1 MSVALFKE
9 SICFILVQDQSSSNY
24 DFPDKKTLKSFL
36 SNCVADA
43 KENSDFQIAS
53 ISIPLTYV
61 APLAILQSME
71 IKDRMHYY
79 MDRPVDELSLIAYGS
94 VISGSFQGKGRFNSV
109 KDFSIE
115 CLKRTASYP
124 EASEAF
130 MGPHFFNTF
139 TFSDKSNSKDI
150 FPAATVFLPE
160 WHLYSVKGQ
169 YGFVINLRVDEDS
182 NIDDL
187 FIRLLERYDYFKSF
201 DYSTHRN
208 QIGTKKEEEILDTII
223 TKSSFE
229 KAVSGALEDLA
240 KSLYHKIVLAQKITF
255 KNHTKSEGVQFLNR
269 LRDRFPGCYTF
280 SFSDGS
286 GKTFIGSS
294 PEKLLQIRKGVIST
308 EAIAGSSSR
317 GREPIQD
324 AQLGMELLGSE
335 KNLREHDLVKESI
348 LKRLKAIGVKTS
360 CDERPRLLTL
370 TNVQHLM
377 TKIKGVISSDIH
389 ILEIASELHPTPAV
403 GGQPRQ
409 FAVPRIRELEGFER
423 GLYAGLLG
431 WFNSKNDGDLIVG
444 IRSAQFNKDSVD
456 VFAGA
461 GIVNGSKIEEETAEI
476 ELKRQAIMKSI
487 MLEI

>member
-1 MSVALFKE
+1 M
-9 SICFILVQDQSSSNY
+9 QDQSYSNY
-24 DFPDKKTLKSFL
+24 DFPDEKSLKSFL
-36 SNCVADA
+36 SDCVAGTQGNA
-43 KENSDFQIAS
+43 QFNIAS

-61 APLAILQSME
+61 APLAILQS
-71 IKDRMHYY
+71 ININHQMHYY
-79 MDRPVDELSLIAYGS
+79 MDRPVDELSLFAFGS
-94 VISGSFQGKGRFNSV
+94 LVSDSFQGQGRFNSV
-109 KDFSIE
+109 KEFSSE
-115 CLKRTASYP
+115 CLGRTKCYP
-124 EASEAF
+124 NKLEAF
-130 MGPHFFNTF
+130 TGPHFFNTF
-139 TFSDKSNSKDI
+139 TFSDESMSEDI

-160 WHLYSVKGQ
+160 WHLYSVKGR
-169 YGFVINLRVDEDS
+169 YGFVINLRVDGNS
-182 NIDDL
+182 SVNDL
-187 FIRLLERYDYFKSF
+187 FKSILERYNYFLSF
-201 DYSTHRN
+201 DYSSSKN
-208 QIGTKKEEEILDTII
+208 QRAHNKGTEMLDTVL

-229 KAVSGALEDLA
+229 KAVLGALEDIG

-255 KNHTKSEGVQFLNR
+255 KNHTKSESAQFLNQ

-286 GKTFIGSS
+286 GKSFIGSS

-324 AQLGMELLGSE
+324 AQLGMELLVSE
-335 KNLREHDLVKESI
+335 KNLREHFLVKESI
-348 LKRLKAIGVKTS
+348 LKRLKVMGIKTS
-360 CDERPRLLTL
+360 CDERPRLLAL

-389 ILEIASELHPTPAV
+389 ILEIAAGLHPTPAV
-403 GGQPRQ
+403 GGQPRE

-431 WFNSKNDGDLIVG
+431 WFNSNNDGDLIVG
-444 IRSAQFNKDSVD
+444 LRSAQFNKDSVD

-476 ELKRQAIMKSI
+476 ELKRQAIMKSL
-487 MLEI
+487 MH

>member
-1 MSVALFKE
+1 MLLKLHRKV
-9 SICFILVQDQSSSNY
+9 SN
-24 DFPDKKTLKSFL
+24 T
-36 SNCVADA
+36 
-43 KENSDFQIAS
+43 I
-53 ISIPLTYV
+53 
-61 APLAILQSME
+61 
-71 IKDRMHYY
+71 
-79 MDRPVDELSLIAYGS
+79 
-94 VISGSFQGKGRFNSV
+94 
-109 KDFSIE
+109 
-115 CLKRTASYP
+115 
-124 EASEAF
+124 
-130 MGPHFFNTF
+130 
-139 TFSDKSNSKDI
+139 
-150 FPAATVFLPE
+150 
-160 WHLYSVKGQ
+160 HL
-169 YGFVINLRVDEDS
+169 
-182 NIDDL
+182 
-187 FIRLLERYDYFKSF
+187 
-201 DYSTHRN
+201 
-208 QIGTKKEEEILDTII
+208 
-223 TKSSFE
+223 
-229 KAVSGALEDLA
+229 
-240 KSLYHKIVLAQKITF
+240 LAQKITF

-431 WFNSKNDGDLIVG
+431 WFNSKNDTEWPIY
-444 IRSAQFNKDSVD
+444 
-456 VFAGA
+456 
-461 GIVNGSKIEEETAEI
+461 KIQSS
-476 ELKRQAIMKSI
+476 RCSR
-487 MLEI
+487 